1 MADVELSESD
11 LNVERSEALEN
22 SGKLG
27 AGGGFADDEMA
38 LETNTV
44 NGCAGL
50 LKDLDDFNCAVGLFA
65 VLFEVVVV
73 VVPGIVRDA
82 GGRIDK
88 DLQLGLGVGLLGGVE
103 GNSQVVGSKG
113 LVKDTVAPLAAVVDS
128 LVDDVPGVAV
138 TLVVLDNI
146 GNVRLDDLGQ
156 FRSRELA
163 SRDYNC

>member
-11 LNVERSEALEN
+11 LNVEGSEALEN